1 MGRIYCLC
9 IVLVLACSRLPAAAA
24 QQAVGAPDVCYGCG
38 GDSIYRLT
46 NLIDYL
52 EANPDVDDAYKGPI
66 ITWARAK
73 ILRLRAVLGPRPE
86 VSPVPCCYSRRP
98 LYIR

>member
-1 MGRIYCLC
+1 MGRLYCLC
-9 IVLVLACSRLPAAAA
+9 TVLFLACSGLPAAAG
-24 QQAVGAPDVCYGCG
+24 QQAVGAPYLCYGCG
-38 GDSIYRLT
+38 RDSIYGLT

-66 ITWARAK
+66 ITWARAE
-73 ILRLRAVLGPRPE
+73 ILRLRAVLGPRPQF
-86 VSPVPCCYSRRP
+86 SPVPCCYRRRP